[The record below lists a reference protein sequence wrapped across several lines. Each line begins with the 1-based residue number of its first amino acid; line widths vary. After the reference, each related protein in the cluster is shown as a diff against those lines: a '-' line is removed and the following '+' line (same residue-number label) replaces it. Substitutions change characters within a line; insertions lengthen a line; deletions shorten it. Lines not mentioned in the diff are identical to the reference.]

1 MSLQE
6 LGKGRSTN
14 SFVGPQ
20 VWKVTHKHLS
30 PKRSFWPY
38 KNSSPQV
45 SKEKRWGRKGR
56 KTRWGWRRK
65 RWQQQEDQNNPVG
78 HKEREINKNKSRIQQ
93 LQWLALTWV
102 FLGAAVVGFLCLWIL
117 LLPGFWVSWSFS
129 VSVAPG
135 LLPAGSCGPALPCW
149 GTGLGEPGGTH
160 RTPRVQQEQEPNG
173 INLLSPH

>member
-45 SKEKRWGRKGR
+45 SKEKRWGRKCR

-65 RWQQQEDQNNPVG
+65 HWQQQEDQNNPVG

-117 LLPGFWVSWSFS
+117 LLPGFWVSCSFS
-129 VSVAPG
+129 VSVAPE

-149 GTGLGEPGGTH
+149 GTGLGEPGGTCCQRNPQSPAGT
-160 RTPRVQQEQEPNG
+160 RTKWN
-173 INLLSPH
+173 